1 MPRTVALRVSLY
13 CAVLA
18 SGCSVAKPTTATSP
32 PPTAKPAPVSS
43 PPQIV
48 HVHGCVRVD
57 GAPALQA
64 AVETGLTMAK
74 AESIP
79 LDASGCFAF
88 ARPVGAVGGLD
99 ASAPG
104 RGRVVQPLLPIAGMI
119 ELELS
124 LPPAG
129 ALAPAVI
136 RSDDL
141 ASRLAGLAGWYNTT
155 LRGQPSS
162 AHLDLIA
169 ARHTAEADPIVRATY
184 GLLYIVLARTP
195 GAPVE
200 AIDAARVREAL
211 AALDPTHIAWSVE
224 MEAIVLAA
232 SAGDVDSTYLEQV
245 LARHPDPRVYGAAAY
260 VLASTRTTANDLV
273 GVSAAL
279 TKLRARGE
287 PSVFGEFAL
296 TLDPGDVLAQGQP
309 LPQFRL
315 HRSDRPGLLD
325 SAALRGKVFVLHFW
339 ATWCQ
344 PCLTQIPLLAALRE
358 RHAAEGFEIV
368 SVAADEAAQTVADY
382 RRNHPMPWIHAW
394 ETPEVA
400 EALRLTYQVTDSS
413 KTIIV
418 DRQGTVV
425 AEDLAPKDPEFAAKV
440 AAALATPPRP

>member
-1 MPRTVALRVSLY
+1 MLRTLALRVSLY
-13 CAVLA
+13 CAVLVT
-18 SGCSVAKPTTATSP
+18 GCSAAKPTTATSP
-32 PPTAKPAPVSS
+32 PPAAEPAPVSS

-74 AESIP
+74 AEPIP
-79 LDASGCFAF
+79 LDATGCFEF
-88 ARPVGAVGGLD
+88 ARPVGAVRGLA

-104 RGRVVQPLLPIAGMI
+104 RGHAVQALLPIAGMI

-129 ALAPAVI
+129 ATAAAVI

-141 ASRLAGLAGWYNTT
+141 ASRIASIAGWYSTT

-162 AHLDLIA
+162 AHLELVA
-169 ARHTAEADPIVRATY
+169 ARHAAEADPVVRATY
-184 GLLYIVLARTP
+184 GLLYLVLARTP
-195 GAPVE
+195 GAPVA

-232 SAGDVDSTYLEQV
+232 TAADIDPAYLERV
-245 LARHPDPRVYGAAAY
+245 LAEHPDPQVYGAAAY
-260 VLASTRTTANDLV
+260 MLASTRTTAKDLI

-279 TKLRARGE
+279 TNLRARGE
-287 PSVFGEFAL
+287 PSVFGKMAL
-296 TLDPGDVLAQGQP
+296 TLDPGDRLAQGQP
-309 LPQFRL
+309 LPPFRL
-315 HRSDRPGLLD
+315 HRADRPGLLD
-325 SAALRGKVFVLHFW
+325 AADLRGKVFVLHFW

-344 PCLTQIPLLAALRE
+344 PCLAQIPLLAALRE
-358 RHAAEGFEIV
+358 RHAADGFEVI
-368 SVAADEAAQTVADY
+368 SVATDEAAQTVADY
-382 RRNHPMPWIHAW
+382 RQNHPMPWIHAW
-394 ETPEVA
+394 EPPDVA
-400 EALRLTYQVTDSS
+400 EALRITYQVTDSS

-418 DRQGTVV
+418 DRQGIVLT
-425 AEDLAPKDPEFAAKV
+425 EDLSPKDPEFAAKV
-440 AAALATPPRP
+440 AAALAKR